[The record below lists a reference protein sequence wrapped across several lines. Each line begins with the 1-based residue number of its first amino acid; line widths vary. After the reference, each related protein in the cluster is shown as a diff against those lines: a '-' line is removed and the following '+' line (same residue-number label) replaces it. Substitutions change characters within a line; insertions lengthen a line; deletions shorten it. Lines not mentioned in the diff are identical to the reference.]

1 MLLLATN
8 EREKTLQ
15 SQERRNLKSVRSI
28 GYLNWCYN
36 FALVLHEDALIF
48 SQSEAH
54 VFFICIIVRNFPLV
68 QYFHTKLDIKTLVLF
83 CRQD

>member
-36 FALVLHEDALIF
+36 FAL
-48 SQSEAH
+48 
-54 VFFICIIVRNFPLV
+54 
-68 QYFHTKLDIKTLVLF
+68 LVLQL
-83 CRQD
+83 CTCVT